1 MIKRM
6 SEREIER
13 WGRIR
18 ARGLT
23 RFTALETITS
33 ALIAVVATIA
43 GYSLEY
49 VRTGNHEFSS
59 YDYLF
64 GPIFTVVF
72 VLGGF
77 FRAHLRWIKQE
88 DRYIASVEPSDPLEV
103 VDSRNPKGGS
113 YSQ

>member
-1 MIKRM
+1 MTMKRM

-23 RFTALETITS
+23 RFIALETITY

-49 VRTGNHEFSS
+49 VRTGKLEFNSK
-59 YDYLF
+59 DYLM
-64 GPIFTVVF
+64 GPIFTVRF
-72 VLGGF
+72 ALYGF
-77 FRAHLRWIKQE
+77 FRAHFRWIKLE
-88 DRYIASVEPSDPLEV
+88 DRYEASAESVEAPK
-103 VDSRNPKGGS
+103 VDG
-113 YSQ
+113 

>member
-18 ARGLT
+18 AKGLP
-23 RFTALETITS
+23 RFIALETITS
-33 ALIAVVATIA
+33 ALIAVVAIIA

-49 VRTGNHEFSS
+49 VRTGKHEFSS

-64 GPIFTVVF
+64 GPIFTAVF
-72 VLGGF
+72 ALGGF
-77 FRAHLRWIKQE
+77 FRGHFRWVKLE
-88 DRYIASVEPSDPLEV
+88 DRYEASAESVEVPDA
-103 VDSRNPKGGS
+103 DG
-113 YSQ
+113 